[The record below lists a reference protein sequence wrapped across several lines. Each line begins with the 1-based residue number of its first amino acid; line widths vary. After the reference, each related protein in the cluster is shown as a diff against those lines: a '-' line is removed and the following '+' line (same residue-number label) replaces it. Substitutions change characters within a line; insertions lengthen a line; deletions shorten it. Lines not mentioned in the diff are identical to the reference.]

1 MLWTEQITMTPDY
14 LIDNSLAFLKEKGIE
29 TNRFELKLLL
39 AAALEIEP
47 SSLPF
52 YTADVNETAAKK
64 FEKMVTR
71 RAEGC
76 PVDKIIGLKGFYK
89 YDFVVNENVL
99 SPRPETEIM
108 VEKALVLLKNIPS
121 PRLLEFGIGSGCILL
136 SVLKELLQSRG
147 IGIDVSTKALTVA
160 TQNAERLDVQN
171 RLELKNI
178 SWFDAAADKL
188 GDDSF
193 DIIFSNPPYIPSAE
207 IPLLDKEVRS
217 FDPMV
222 ALDGGADGLKD
233 YGRLSAL
240 AAKLLKKGGFLLF
253 EIGEGQADDVISQA
267 QQQGLSIY
275 ERVKDLAQ
283 TERCIILKK

>member
-1 MLWTEQITMTPDY
+1 MTPDY

-29 TNRFELKLLL
+29 ISRFELKILL
-39 AAALEIEP
+39 AAALGIEP
-47 SSLPF
+47 ADLPF
-52 YTADVNETAAKK
+52 YTADVNEAAANK
-64 FEKMVTR
+64 FEKMVAR

-89 YDFVVNENVL
+89 YDFIVNEDVL

-121 PRLLEFGIGSGCILL
+121 PHLLEFGIGSGCVLL
-136 SVLKELLQSRG
+136 SVLKELTNSRG
-147 IGIDVSTKALTVA
+147 IGIDVSAHALAVA
-160 TQNAERLDVQN
+160 AQNAERLCVQN
-171 RLELKNI
+171 RLELKNM
-178 SWFDAAADKL
+178 SWFDSAADKL

-207 IPLLDKEVRS
+207 IPLLDKEVRA
-217 FDPMV
+217 FDPIT

-253 EIGEGQADDVISQA
+253 EIGEGQADAVVSLA
-267 QQQGLSIY
+267 QQQGLFLY

>member
-1 MLWTEQITMTPDY
+1 MTPDY

-29 TNRFELKLLL
+29 ISRFELKILL
-39 AAALEIEP
+39 AAALGIEP
-47 SSLPF
+47 ADLPF
-52 YTADVNETAAKK
+52 YTADVNEAAADK
-64 FEKMVTR
+64 FEKMVAR

-89 YDFVVNENVL
+89 YDFIVNEDVL

-108 VEKALVLLKNIPS
+108 VEKALVLLKNTPS
-121 PRLLEFGIGSGCILL
+121 PHLLEFGIGSGCVLL
-136 SVLKELLQSRG
+136 SVLKELTNSRG
-147 IGIDVSTKALTVA
+147 IGIDVSAHALAVA
-160 TQNAERLDVQN
+160 AQNAERLCVQN
-171 RLELKNI
+171 RLELKNM
-178 SWFDAAADKL
+178 SWFDSAADKL

-207 IPLLDKEVRS
+207 IPLLDKEVRA
-217 FDPMV
+217 FDPIT

-240 AAKLLKKGGFLLF
+240 AARLLKKGGFLLF
-253 EIGEGQADDVISQA
+253 EIGEGQADAVVSLA
-267 QQQGLSIY
+267 QQQGLFLY

>member
-1 MLWTEQITMTPDY
+1 MTPDY

-29 TNRFELKLLL
+29 ISRFELKILL
-39 AAALEIEP
+39 AAALGIEP
-47 SSLPF
+47 ADLPF
-52 YTADVNETAAKK
+52 YTADVNEAAADK
-64 FEKMVTR
+64 FEKMVAR

-89 YDFVVNENVL
+89 YDFIVNEDVL

-108 VEKALVLLKNIPS
+108 VEKALVLLKNTPS
-121 PRLLEFGIGSGCILL
+121 PHLLEFGIGSGCVLL
-136 SVLKELLQSRG
+136 SVLKELTNSRG
-147 IGIDVSTKALTVA
+147 IGIDVSAYALTVA
-160 TQNAERLDVQN
+160 AQNAERLCVQN
-171 RLELKNI
+171 RLELKNM
-178 SWFDAAADKL
+178 SWFDSAADKL

-207 IPLLDKEVRS
+207 IPLLDKEVRA
-217 FDPMV
+217 FDPIT

-240 AAKLLKKGGFLLF
+240 AARLLKKGGFLLF
-253 EIGEGQADDVISQA
+253 EIGEGQADAVVSLA
-267 QQQGLSIY
+267 QQQGLFLY

>member
-1 MLWTEQITMTPDY
+1 MTPDY

-29 TNRFELKLLL
+29 ISRFELKILL

-47 SSLPF
+47 ADLPF
-52 YTADVNETAAKK
+52 YTADVNEAAADK
-64 FEKMVTR
+64 FEKMVAR

-89 YDFVVNENVL
+89 YDFIVNEDVL

-108 VEKALVLLKNIPS
+108 VEKALVLLKNTPS
-121 PRLLEFGIGSGCILL
+121 PRLLEFGIGSGCVLL
-136 SVLKELLQSRG
+136 SVLKELTQSFG
-147 IGIDVSTKALTVA
+147 IGIDISKQALTVTA
-160 TQNAERLDVQN
+160 QNAERLCVQN
-171 RLELKNI
+171 RLELKNM
-178 SWFDAAADKL
+178 SWFDSAADKL

-207 IPLLDKEVRS
+207 IPLLDKEVRA
-217 FDPMV
+217 FDPIT

-253 EIGEGQADDVISQA
+253 EIGEGQADAVVSLA
-267 QQQGLSIY
+267 QQQGLFLY

>member
-1 MLWTEQITMTPDY
+1 MTPDY

-29 TNRFELKLLL
+29 TSRFELKILL

-47 SSLPF
+47 SGLPF
-52 YTADVNETAAKK
+52 YTADVDETTAKK
-64 FEKMVTR
+64 FEKMVAR

-76 PVDKIIGLKGFYK
+76 PVDKIIGIKGFYK
-89 YDFVVNENVL
+89 YDFVVNEDVL
-99 SPRPETEIM
+99 SPRPETVIM
-108 VEKALVLLKNIPS
+108 VEKALVLLKDTSS
-121 PRLLEFGIGSGCILL
+121 PRLMEFGIGSGCVLL
-136 SVLKELLQSRG
+136 SVLKELTNSLG
-147 IGIDVSTKALTVA
+147 TGIDISAQALTVA
-160 TQNAERLDVQN
+160 AQNAERLDVQN
-171 RLELKNI
+171 RLELKNM

-217 FDPMV
+217 FDPIT

-240 AAKLLKKGGFLLF
+240 AAKLLKKDGFLLF
-253 EIGEGQADDVISQA
+253 EIGEGQAEGVISLA
-267 QQQGLSIY
+267 QQQGLSLY

>member
-1 MLWTEQITMTPDY
+1 MTPDY

-29 TNRFELKLLL
+29 ISRFELKILL
-39 AAALEIEP
+39 AAALGIEP
-47 SSLPF
+47 ADLPF
-52 YTADVNETAAKK
+52 YTADVNEAAADK
-64 FEKMVTR
+64 FEKMVAR

-89 YDFVVNENVL
+89 YDFIVNEDVL

-108 VEKALVLLKNIPS
+108 VEKALILLKDTPF
-121 PRLLEFGIGSGCILL
+121 PHLLEFGIGSGCVLL
-136 SVLKELLQSRG
+136 SVLKELTNSRG
-147 IGIDVSTKALTVA
+147 IGIDVSAHALTVA
-160 TQNAERLDVQN
+160 AQNAERLCVQN
-171 RLELKNI
+171 RLELKNM
-178 SWFDAAADKL
+178 SWFDSAADKL

-207 IPLLDKEVRS
+207 IPLLDKEVRA
-217 FDPMV
+217 FDPIT

-240 AAKLLKKGGFLLF
+240 AARLLKKGGFLLF
-253 EIGEGQADDVISQA
+253 EIGEGQADAVVSLA
-267 QQQGLSIY
+267 QQQGLFLY

>member
-1 MLWTEQITMTPDY
+1 MTPDY

-29 TNRFELKLLL
+29 ISRFELKILL
-39 AAALEIEP
+39 AAALGIEP
-47 SSLPF
+47 ADLPF
-52 YTADVNETAAKK
+52 YTADVNEAAANK
-64 FEKMVTR
+64 FEKMVAR

-89 YDFVVNENVL
+89 YDFIVNEDVL

-108 VEKALVLLKNIPS
+108 VEKALILLKDTPS
-121 PRLLEFGIGSGCILL
+121 PHLLEFGIGSGCVLL
-136 SVLKELLQSRG
+136 SVLKELTNSRG
-147 IGIDVSTKALTVA
+147 IGIDVSAHALTVA
-160 TQNAERLDVQN
+160 AQNAEHLCVQN
-171 RLELKNI
+171 RLELKNM
-178 SWFDAAADKL
+178 SWFDSAADKL

-207 IPLLDKEVRS
+207 IPLLDKEVRA
-217 FDPMV
+217 FDPIT

-240 AAKLLKKGGFLLF
+240 AARLLKKGGFLLF
-253 EIGEGQADDVISQA
+253 EIGEGQADAVVSLA
-267 QQQGLSIY
+267 QQQGLFLY

>member
-1 MLWTEQITMTPDY
+1 MTPDY

-29 TNRFELKLLL
+29 ISRFELKILL
-39 AAALEIEP
+39 AAALGIEP
-47 SSLPF
+47 ADLPF
-52 YTADVNETAAKK
+52 YTADVNEAAANK
-64 FEKMVTR
+64 FEKMVAR

-76 PVDKIIGLKGFYK
+76 PVDKIIGLRGFYK
-89 YDFVVNENVL
+89 YDFIVNEDVL

-108 VEKALVLLKNIPS
+108 VEKALILLKDTPF
-121 PRLLEFGIGSGCILL
+121 PHLLEFGIGSGCVLL
-136 SVLKELLQSRG
+136 SVLKELTNSRG
-147 IGIDVSTKALTVA
+147 IGIDVSAHALTVA
-160 TQNAERLDVQN
+160 AQNAECLCVQN
-171 RLELKNI
+171 RLELKNM
-178 SWFDAAADKL
+178 SWFDSAADKL

-207 IPLLDKEVRS
+207 IPLLDKEVRA
-217 FDPMV
+217 FDPIT

-240 AAKLLKKGGFLLF
+240 AARLLKKGGFLLF
-253 EIGEGQADDVISQA
+253 EIGEGQADAVVSLA
-267 QQQGLSIY
+267 QQQGLFLY

>member
-1 MLWTEQITMTPDY
+1 MTPDY

-29 TNRFELKLLL
+29 ISRFELKILL
-39 AAALEIEP
+39 AAALGIEP
-47 SSLPF
+47 ADLPF
-52 YTADVNETAAKK
+52 YTADVNEAAADK
-64 FEKMVTR
+64 FEKMVAR

-76 PVDKIIGLKGFYK
+76 PVDKIIGLRGFYK
-89 YDFVVNENVL
+89 YDFIVNEDVL

-108 VEKALVLLKNIPS
+108 VEKALVLLKNTPS
-121 PRLLEFGIGSGCILL
+121 PHLLEFGIGSGCVLL
-136 SVLKELLQSRG
+136 SVLKELTNSRG
-147 IGIDVSTKALTVA
+147 IGIDVSAHALAVA
-160 TQNAERLDVQN
+160 AQNAERLCVQN
-171 RLELKNI
+171 RLELKNM
-178 SWFDAAADKL
+178 SWFDSAADKL

-207 IPLLDKEVRS
+207 IPLLDKEVRA
-217 FDPMV
+217 FDPIT

-240 AAKLLKKGGFLLF
+240 AARLLKKGGFLLF
-253 EIGEGQADDVISQA
+253 EIGEGQADAVVSLA
-267 QQQGLSIY
+267 QQQGLFLY

>member
-1 MLWTEQITMTPDY
+1 MTPDY

-29 TNRFELKLLL
+29 ISRFELKILL
-39 AAALEIEP
+39 AAALGIEP
-47 SSLPF
+47 ADLLF
-52 YTADVNETAAKK
+52 YTADVNEAAANK
-64 FEKMVTR
+64 FEKMVAR

-89 YDFVVNENVL
+89 YDFIVNEDVL

-108 VEKALVLLKNIPS
+108 VEKALVLLKNTPS
-121 PRLLEFGIGSGCILL
+121 PHLLEFGIGSGCVLL
-136 SVLKELLQSRG
+136 SVLKELAQSFG
-147 IGIDVSTKALTVA
+147 IGIDISKQALTVTA
-160 TQNAERLDVQN
+160 QNAERLDVQN
-171 RLELKNI
+171 RIELKNM
-178 SWFDAAADKL
+178 SWFDSAADKL

-207 IPLLDKEVRS
+207 IPLLDKEVRA
-217 FDPMV
+217 FDPIT

-253 EIGEGQADDVISQA
+253 EIGEEQADAVVSLA
-267 QQQGLSIY
+267 QQQGLFLY

>member
-1 MLWTEQITMTPDY
+1 MTPDY
-14 LIDNSLAFLKEKGIE
+14 LIDNSFAFLKKKGIE

-39 AAALEIEP
+39 AAALGIEP
-47 SSLPF
+47 ADLPF
-52 YTADVNETAAKK
+52 YTADVNEAAANR
-64 FEKMVTR
+64 FEKMVAR

-89 YDFVVNENVL
+89 YDFIVNEDVL

-108 VEKALVLLKNIPS
+108 VEKALVLLKNTPS
-121 PRLLEFGIGSGCILL
+121 PRLLEFGIGSGCVLL
-136 SVLKELLQSRG
+136 SVLKELTNSRG
-147 IGIDVSTKALTVA
+147 IGIDVSAKALTVA
-160 TQNAERLDVQN
+160 AQNAERLCVQN
-171 RLELKNI
+171 RLELKNM
-178 SWFDAAADKL
+178 SWFDSAADKL

-207 IPLLDKEVRS
+207 IPLLDKEVRA
-217 FDPMV
+217 FDPIT

-240 AAKLLKKGGFLLF
+240 AARLLKKGGFLLF
-253 EIGEGQADDVISQA
+253 EIGEGQADAVVSLA
-267 QQQGLSIY
+267 QQQGLFLY

>member
-1 MLWTEQITMTPDY
+1 MTPDY

-29 TNRFELKLLL
+29 ISRFELKILL
-39 AAALEIEP
+39 AAALGIEP
-47 SSLPF
+47 TDLPF
-52 YTADVNETAAKK
+52 YTADVNEAAADK
-64 FEKMVTR
+64 FEKMVAR

-89 YDFVVNENVL
+89 YDFIVNEDVL

-108 VEKALVLLKNIPS
+108 VEKALVLLKNTPS
-121 PRLLEFGIGSGCILL
+121 PHLLEFGIGSGCVLL
-136 SVLKELLQSRG
+136 SVLKELTNSRG
-147 IGIDVSTKALTVA
+147 IGIDVSAHALAVA
-160 TQNAERLDVQN
+160 AQNAERLCVQN
-171 RLELKNI
+171 RLELKNM
-178 SWFDAAADKL
+178 SWFDSAADKL

-207 IPLLDKEVRS
+207 IPLLDKEVRA
-217 FDPMV
+217 FDPIT

-240 AAKLLKKGGFLLF
+240 AARLLKKGGFLLF
-253 EIGEGQADDVISQA
+253 EIGEGQADAVVSLA
-267 QQQGLSIY
+267 QQQGLFLY

>member
-1 MLWTEQITMTPDY
+1 MTPDY

-29 TNRFELKLLL
+29 ISRFELKILL
-39 AAALEIEP
+39 AAALGIEP
-47 SSLPF
+47 ADLPF
-52 YTADVNETAAKK
+52 YTADVNEAAANK
-64 FEKMVTR
+64 FEKMVAR

-89 YDFVVNENVL
+89 YDFIVNEDVL

-108 VEKALVLLKNIPS
+108 VEKALVLLKNTPS
-121 PRLLEFGIGSGCILL
+121 PHLLEFGIGSGCVLL
-136 SVLKELLQSRG
+136 SVLKELTNSRG
-147 IGIDVSTKALTVA
+147 IGIDVSAHALAVA
-160 TQNAERLDVQN
+160 AQNAERLCVQN
-171 RLELKNI
+171 RLELKNM
-178 SWFDAAADKL
+178 SWFDSAADKL

-207 IPLLDKEVRS
+207 IPLLDKEVRA
-217 FDPMV
+217 FDPIT

-240 AAKLLKKGGFLLF
+240 AARLLKKGGFLLF
-253 EIGEGQADDVISQA
+253 EIGEGQADAVVSLA
-267 QQQGLSIY
+267 QQQGLFLY

>member
-1 MLWTEQITMTPDY
+1 MTPDY

-29 TNRFELKLLL
+29 ISRFELKILL
-39 AAALEIEP
+39 AAALGIEP
-47 SSLPF
+47 ADLPF
-52 YTADVNETAAKK
+52 YTADVNEAAANK
-64 FEKMVTR
+64 FEKMVAR

-89 YDFVVNENVL
+89 YDFIVNEDVL

-108 VEKALVLLKNIPS
+108 VEKALVLLKNTPS
-121 PRLLEFGIGSGCILL
+121 PHLLEFGIGSGCVLL
-136 SVLKELLQSRG
+136 SVLKELTNSRG
-147 IGIDVSTKALTVA
+147 IGIDVSAKALAVA
-160 TQNAERLDVQN
+160 AQNAERLCVQN
-171 RLELKNI
+171 RLELKNM
-178 SWFDAAADKL
+178 SWFDSAADKL

-207 IPLLDKEVRS
+207 IPLLDKEVRA
-217 FDPMV
+217 FDPIT

-240 AAKLLKKGGFLLF
+240 AARLLKKGGFLLF
-253 EIGEGQADDVISQA
+253 EIGEGQADAVVSLA
-267 QQQGLSIY
+267 QQQGLFLY

>member
-1 MLWTEQITMTPDY
+1 MTPDY
-14 LIDNSLAFLKEKGIE
+14 LIDSSLAFLKEKGIE
-29 TNRFELKLLL
+29 ISRFELKILL
-39 AAALEIEP
+39 AAALGIEP
-47 SSLPF
+47 ADLPF
-52 YTADVNETAAKK
+52 YTADVNEAAANK
-64 FEKMVTR
+64 FEKMVAR

-89 YDFVVNENVL
+89 YDFIVNEDVL

-108 VEKALVLLKNIPS
+108 VEKALVLLKNTPS
-121 PRLLEFGIGSGCILL
+121 PHLLEFGIGSGCVLL
-136 SVLKELLQSRG
+136 SVLKELAQSFG
-147 IGIDVSTKALTVA
+147 IGIDVSAKALTVA
-160 TQNAERLDVQN
+160 AQNAERLDVQN
-171 RLELKNI
+171 RIELKNM
-178 SWFDAAADKL
+178 SWFDSAADKL

-207 IPLLDKEVRS
+207 IPLLDKEVRA
-217 FDPMV
+217 FDPIT

-253 EIGEGQADDVISQA
+253 EIGEGQADAVVSLA
-267 QQQGLSIY
+267 QQQGLFLY